1 MKAQGAGPAGAPAT
15 ESVEDL
21 ERASKNGTGGQRR
34 AVEGGGGGSRIPHG
48 WNYACG
54 EQSRLRES
62 RSSDARIY
70 I

>member
-34 AVEGGGGGSRIPHG
+34 AVEGGG
-48 WNYACG
+48 
-54 EQSRLRES
+54 EQDPAWMELRMWRAEQV
-62 RSSDARIY
+62 ARIQ
-70 I
+70 IL